1 MLLASIAGS
10 LFAVAASAESAVRHL
25 TVALPA
31 ELAPRTIGFYLAQ
44 QSGAFAERGLDV
56 DFVTAGD
63 KPPAQLL
70 AEGKADLAVDI
81 MPTAL
86 RLRQDGADIQ
96 HVAQFFQHA
105 GLALYCRPPIR
116 KPADLHGT
124 SVGIWFDNQESAF
137 YAWMSQ
143 LNISTFGE
151 EDGVTIVRQKSDAQ
165 SLADRRFD
173 CVTSTSYL
181 LPQQAKS
188 AKVAVKDLTAFRYE
202 EIGLA
207 TLEDGLYAR
216 ARDLKDK
223 ARLDLFARFLAGA
236 VQGWRKAHDDRPAAL
251 HLLTAQP
258 ARTGADTARVDA
270 AKIDATALIDS
281 LAAVD
286 ALVDAARRPI
296 GRLDSGAY
304 DQTVNVLLTGAPE
317 PVLTKAPANAVSK
330 AVWTALRDSD

>member
-1 MLLASIAGS
+1 M
-10 LFAVAASAESAVRHL
+10 
-25 TVALPA
+25 ALPA
-31 ELAPRTIGFYLAQ
+31 ALSPRTIGFYLAQ
-44 QSGAFAERGLDV
+44 QSGAFAEHGLLV

-63 KPPAQLL
+63 SSPAQLL
-70 AEGKADLAVDI
+70 AGGKVDLAVDI

-86 RLRQDGADIQ
+86 RLRQDGADIR

-105 GLALYCRPPIR
+105 GLALYCRPPVK

-165 SLADRRFD
+165 ALADRRLD
-173 CVTSTSYL
+173 CITSTSYL
-181 LPQQAKS
+181 LPQQAKL
-188 AKVAVKDLTAFRYE
+188 AKVAAKDLTAFRYE

-216 ARDLKDK
+216 GKDLQDK

-236 VQGWRKAHDDRPAAL
+236 VQGWRKAHDDRGTAL

-258 ARTGADTARVDA
+258 AGNGTNTANIPGADAMTLRE
-270 AKIDATALIDS
+270 S

-286 ALVDAARRPI
+286 ALVDAGKRPI
-296 GRLDSGAY
+296 GRLDNNAY

-317 PVLTKAPANAVSK
+317 PVLTKAPSGALSK
-330 AVWTALRDSD
+330 AVWDALRLGSSD